1 MRTASIFQTTR
12 LLLCAVLVFGLVFTS
27 CKKSG
32 TPSPQTT
39 VKPEA
44 AKPVP
49 TPIPPPP
56 PPPTPLGELV
66 SVERSAK
73 TSIEVMCPGGKGG
86 ILEGKRGTAVF
97 AIPSMSTLCGVQEKA
112 GAGKTFVVLK
122 FGGKAKRNFNDEMF
136 RFASVTDGKYLARID
151 EKSWL
156 SDGTGKKFKDG
167 LLKILQGDRLLSFE
181 VPADTAGLI
190 WHYGKNQ
197 YQLEPHP
204 VEMAGDTP
212 GSTPAPTK

>member
-1 MRTASIFQTTR
+1 MRTASIFQTTG
-12 LLLCAVLVFGLVFTS
+12 LLLCAVLVFGLFFTG
-27 CKKSG
+27 CKKSE
-32 TPSPQTT
+32 TLSPQTT
-39 VKPEA
+39 TKPEA
-44 AKPVP
+44 AKPAP
-49 TPIPPPP
+49 APIPPPP
-56 PPPTPLGELV
+56 PPPTPLGDLV

-86 ILEGKRGTAVF
+86 ILEGNRGTEVF
-97 AIPSMSTLCGVQEKA
+97 ALSSMGTVCGVQEKA
-112 GAGKTFVVLK
+112 GTGKTFVILK
-122 FGGKAKRNFNDEMF
+122 FGGKAKRDFNDEMF

-151 EKSWL
+151 GKSWL
-156 SDGTGKKFKDG
+156 SDGTEKKFKDG

-181 VPADTAGLI
+181 VPADAAGLI

-212 GSTPAPTK
+212 ASTPAPTK